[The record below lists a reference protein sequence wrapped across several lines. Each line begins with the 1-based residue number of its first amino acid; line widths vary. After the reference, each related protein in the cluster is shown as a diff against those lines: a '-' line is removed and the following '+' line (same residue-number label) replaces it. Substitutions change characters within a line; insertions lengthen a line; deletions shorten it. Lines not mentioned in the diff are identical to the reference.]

1 MDERIEFSRRL
12 NEALDESPL
21 KVPPKGDGRQVY
33 VSRIFEVDQKGAR
46 KWLEG
51 EGFPKMQRC
60 IEISKKLSVSVE
72 WLLTGRG
79 NKRMVDPA
87 DIQLATLLNLYY
99 QLPAELKT
107 ELCQYAAYIH
117 SKYKSAGTGVIA
129 PPPLLSHEYKKTH

>member
-21 KVPPKGDGRQVY
+21 GVPPKGDGRQTF
-33 VSRIFEVDQKGAR
+33 VSRLFEVDQKGAR

-51 EGFPKMQRC
+51 EGFPKLQR
-60 IEISKKLSVSVE
+60 IITISKKLNVAVE
-72 WLLTGRG
+72 WLVTGRG
-79 NKRMVDPA
+79 NKRMMDPA

-99 QLPAELKT
+99 QLPDMLKT

-117 SKYKSAGTGVIA
+117 SKYKSAGTSPVV
-129 PPPLLSHEYKKTH
+129 PPPFLSIENKKSH